1 MLRNNLVLSAYVDS
15 KLDNQCTSKS
25 LLDIGILLYT
35 GFETRQTSISL
46 TESLQS
52 ADRDCLVLR
61 TTIWLVLD
69 LQKGNSPVPVATIG
83 RGTRLSTTPDWQM
96 IEVRSRRRP
105 ECSSLLHGRMRHPV
119 TGNAPRL
126 QCPKVAEQRSS
137 SREKALLLGYLLR
150 LLPCM
155 IH

>member
-69 LQKGNSPVPVATIG
+69 HYERETLRFQWRRLDEELVFPQPQIG
-83 RGTRLSTTPDWQM
+83 
-96 IEVRSRRRP
+96 
-105 ECSSLLHGRMRHPV
+105 
-119 TGNAPRL
+119 
-126 QCPKVAEQRSS
+126 K
-137 SREKALLLGYLLR
+137 
-150 LLPCM
+150 
-155 IH
+155 